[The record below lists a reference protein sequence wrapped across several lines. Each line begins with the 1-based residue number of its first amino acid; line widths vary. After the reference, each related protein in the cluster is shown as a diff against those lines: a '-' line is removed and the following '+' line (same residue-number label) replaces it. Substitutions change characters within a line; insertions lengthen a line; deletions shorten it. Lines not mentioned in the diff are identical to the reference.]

1 MSQGDSVTGGTGTTD
16 TSGLDQTF
24 SDASLGDQFM
34 GGSGD
39 IFGGDATAA
48 GGFNSFN
55 SIANALAGGGAGA
68 SPQAAQAASMS
79 TPPSATGGDP
89 TGSSSGTQSSTTPG
103 QSQNQGPPQQNQ
115 QQQQAYAPPD
125 AVQELN
131 KLLEKIQGK
140 PPGPTGLTPKPPIGG
155 GAGNVLE
162 SHLPLEEATAEAND
176 AANSIRARQMPLP
189 GVTPGETGPQS
200 PQITLPG
207 VSKGETG
214 PQSQPPVRGMP
225 PPRNEPGE
233 VAPGGPALPTKK
245 PTQPEAEQPAETEQ
259 PAEAAPP
266 PQAPSRIMQD
276 ISGQSTGVP
285 TALAELAQ
293 IAMPLIAMALS
304 GGGGRRGRGFGGFGG
319 FRGGFR
325 GGRGGFRGG
334 FHPPGRGLWPYH
346 HPQMGW
352 HFHHGHP
359 GGGWLPLSPQQA
371 DQMGMTGGDQQGG
384 GPGDPNA
391 PDPNRPPK
399 ETGAAAGPPDQTPTS
414 GAIPNVGAKEVDD
427 YTRQAAQKYN
437 IDPNIASKFLG
448 QESSYG
454 QARRPGDAGTSFG
467 PFQLHFAPDGH
478 AMGDDFQRDTGLD
491 PRDPRTWKQQI
502 DYAMMRA
509 AKDGWSPGWTTTMK
523 KLGLTQWAGIN
534 RSFKGQP
541 YSKTI
546 DPKRDIPAY
555 STGNAAAQLPPS
567 SQGMVAGQ

>member
-103 QSQNQGPPQQNQ
+103 QSQNQGQPQQQ

-140 PPGPTGLTPKPPIGG
+140 PPGPTGLTPKP
-155 GAGNVLE
+155 
-162 SHLPLEEATAEAND
+162 
-176 AANSIRARQMPLP
+176 
-189 GVTPGETGPQS
+189 GETGPQS
-200 PQITLPG
+200 PLVQGRLPNQGGITNLPNVAPGETGAQSPQYTLPG
-207 VSKGETG
+207 VAKGETG

-233 VAPGGPALPTKK
+233 VAPGGPALPTRK
-245 PTQPEAEQPAETEQ
+245 PTPEAEQPTETEQ
-259 PAEAAPP
+259 PAEPPP

-276 ISGQSTGVP
+276 ISGASTGVP

-304 GGGGRRGRGFGGFGG
+304 GGGGRRGRHGF
-319 FRGGFR
+319 GGFR

-359 GGGWLPLSPQQA
+359 GNGWLPLNPQQA
-371 DQMGMTGGDQQGG
+371 DQMGMTGGGQQG

-399 ETGAAAGPPDQTPTS
+399 ETGAAPAPPDRTPTS
-414 GAIPNVGAKEVDD
+414 GAIPGVGAKEVND
-427 YTRQAAQKYN
+427 YTRQAASKYG
-437 IDPNIASKFLG
+437 IDPDIASRFLG

-454 QARRPGDAGTSFG
+454 QARRPGDKGTSFG
-467 PFQLHFAPDGH
+467 PFQLHFAPDGK
-478 AMGDDFQRDTGLD
+478 AMGDDFYRDTGLD

-509 AKDGWSPGWTTTMK
+509 SQDGWSPGWTTTMK
-523 KLGLTQWAGIN
+523 KLGLNQWSGITTNPKFARLQRSNQQPATQIN
-534 RSFKGQP
+534 ITP
-541 YSKTI
+541 
-546 DPKRDIPAY
+546 DM
-555 STGNAAAQLPPS
+555 LPQS
-567 SQGMVAGQ
+567 SQAMVAGQ

>member
-140 PPGPTGLTPKPPIGG
+140 PPGPTGLTPKPGETGPQSPLVQGRLPNQGG
-155 GAGNVLE
+155 ITNLPNV
-162 SHLPLEEATAEAND
+162 A
-176 AANSIRARQMPLP
+176 
-189 GVTPGETGPQS
+189 PGETGPQS
-200 PQITLPG
+200 PQYTLPG
-207 VSKGETG
+207 VAKGETG

-233 VAPGGPALPTKK
+233 VAPGGPALPTRK
-245 PTQPEAEQPAETEQ
+245 PTPEAEQPTETEQ

-304 GGGGRRGRGFGGFGG
+304 GGGGRRGRGF
-319 FRGGFR
+319 GGFR

-384 GPGDPNA
+384 GQPGQDPNA

-399 ETGAAAGPPDQTPTS
+399 ETGATAGPPDQTPTS
-414 GAIPNVGAKEVDD
+414 GAIPGVDAKEVDD

-546 DPKRDIPAY
+546 NPKRDIPAY